1 MWNDT
6 SNNKKI
12 TFHTSCI
19 LVIVLIILSLN
30 IFSININF
38 NENSNL
44 SFQKTYATNADGE
57 NSDSDDKKVS
67 EDDLTENITDI
78 LDDIDSNELDDFL
91 VNDFNLDFFTADSF
105 KSLVS
110 KILNGTY
117 FSEYDTLSDAI
128 LGYIKTNFQS
138 LLSVF
143 LTLLCIVVLFELFN
157 NFCVDKYNDLKKVVK
172 IIFALVLILVVMYML
187 TDIAKVISSSV
198 EKIFNFAKLLF
209 PILLNLILLS
219 GASGTYSV
227 YSALSVFLLNTG
239 AYVFVYVLLPLSISI
254 MFLSLFGSAFASS
267 RFSKFIDLLKT
278 IFKYIIAIFFGIFGI
293 FSAVNLISSGVRD
306 GVSLKLTKYA
316 IKNYIPIL
324 GGYIS
329 DGFDFVHSC
338 SVLVKNAFGVCG
350 ILVLVFM
357 ILKPLIMYFVYLLM
371 FKILSIIV
379 AFVGNNHYS
388 DMFNNVSKC
397 MSYFIAILIGIF
409 MILFIF
415 IYLLVL
421 SVSVV

>member
-1 MWNDT
+1 MIVI
-6 SNNKKI
+6 SVV
-12 TFHTSCI
+12 CI
-19 LVIVLIILSLN
+19 S
-30 IFSININF
+30 NIN
-38 NENSNL
+38 NSNICTKL
-44 SFQKTYATNADGE
+44 EIAYATNTEQSE
-57 NSDSDDKKVS
+57 NEGDKVS
-67 EDDLTENITDI
+67 EEELEENIKDI

-91 VNDFNLDFFTADSF
+91 NNDFDLDFFSVASF
-105 KSLVS
+105 KTLVS

-117 FSEYDTLSDAI
+117 FEEYDSLFGAI
-128 LGYIKTNFQS
+128 TGYIKSNFQS

-143 LTLLCIVVLFELFN
+143 ITLLCIVILFELFN
-157 NFCVDKYNDLKKVVK
+157 NFCVDKYDDLKKVVK
-172 IIFALVLILVVMYML
+172 IIFALILTLVVMYML

-239 AYVFVYVLLPLSISI
+239 AYIFVYVLLPLSVSI

-293 FSAVNLISSGVRD
+293 FSAVNLISSSVKD

-338 SVLVKNAFGVCG
+338 SVLVKNAFGICG
-350 ILVLVFM
+350 ILALFFM

-379 AFVGNNHYS
+379 SFVGNTHYS

-397 MSYFIAILIGIF
+397 MSYFIAILVGIF
-409 MILFIF
+409 MILFVF
-415 IYLLVL
+415 IYLLIL